1 MASEKRQLT
10 QQEKAAKQRLHV
22 AAELILIGIPIALI
36 VGIKFLPR
44 EWYMLLSLIVLAMT
58 IAPFFMVFE
67 SRKPKAREI
76 VLLAMMSALVVAS
89 HLFFHIVFPIQIG
102 TALIIISGISLGPE
116 AGFFIGALS
125 RLVCNFY
132 MGQGPW
138 TPWQMF
144 CWGILGFLAG
154 FAFNCGNTETL
165 KSRNFKM
172 IAGPVLTILFSL
184 LLAYLSFLI
193 YPGQDSAVG
202 WRFYLFGAIGLI
214 LGVAVQKKR
223 LPADNITLSLFTF
236 FTTFI
241 VYGGIMNLSSAL
253 LSANGA
259 SGKGI
264 SLEGLRILYV
274 TGVPYDFFHALTA
287 AVCVYFI
294 GGNIIQKLER
304 IKIKYGIYKWK
315 N

>member
-10 QQEKAAKQRLHV
+10 RQEKAAKQRLHV
-22 AAELILIGIPIALI
+22 AAELILIGIPIVLI

-44 EWYMLLSLIVLAMT
+44 EWYMMLSLIVLAMT

-76 VLLAMMSALVVAS
+76 VLLAMMSAIVVAS

-125 RLVCNFY
+125 RFICNFY
-132 MGQGPW
+132 MGQGTW
-138 TPWQMF
+138 TAWQMF

-154 FAFNCGNTETL
+154 FAFNCGNTDTL

-172 IAGPVLTILFSL
+172 IAGPVLTVLFSL

-202 WRFYLFGAIGLI
+202 WRFYLFGAIGLL

-223 LPADNITLSLFTF
+223 LPIDNITLSLFTF

-253 LSANGA
+253 LSMNGA

-287 AVCVYFI
+287 AICVYFI
-294 GGNIIQKLER
+294 GGNIIRKLER
-304 IKIKYGIYKWK
+304 IKIKYGIYK
-315 N
+315 

>member
-89 HLFFHIVFPIQIG
+89 HLFFHVVFPIQIG
-102 TALIIISGISLGPE
+102 SALIIISGISLGPE

-304 IKIKYGIYKWK
+304 IKIKYGIYK
-315 N
+315 

>member
-1 MASEKRQLT
+1 
-10 QQEKAAKQRLHV
+10 
-22 AAELILIGIPIALI
+22 
-36 VGIKFLPR
+36 
-44 EWYMLLSLIVLAMT
+44 
-58 IAPFFMVFE
+58 
-67 SRKPKAREI
+67 
-76 VLLAMMSALVVAS
+76 
-89 HLFFHIVFPIQIG
+89 
-102 TALIIISGISLGPE
+102 
-116 AGFFIGALS
+116 
-125 RLVCNFY
+125 
-132 MGQGPW
+132 
-138 TPWQMF
+138 
-144 CWGILGFLAG
+144 
-154 FAFNCGNTETL
+154 
-165 KSRNFKM
+165 M

-184 LLAYLSFLI
+184 LLAYLSFLL

-202 WRFYLFGAIGLI
+202 WRFYLFGAVGLI

-294 GGNIIQKLER
+294 GGNVIQKLER
-304 IKIKYGIYKWK
+304 IKIKYGIYK
-315 N
+315 

>member
-44 EWYMLLSLIVLAMT
+44 EWYMLLSLPVLAMT

-102 TALIIISGISLGPE
+102 TALIIISGISLGSE

-172 IAGPVLTILFSL
+172 ISGPVLMILFSL

-193 YPGQDSAVG
+193 YPGQDSTVG

-294 GGNIIQKLER
+294 GGNIIRKLER
-304 IKIKYGIYKWK
+304 IKIKYGIYK
-315 N
+315 

>member
-44 EWYMLLSLIVLAMT
+44 EWYMLLSLSVLAMT

-144 CWGILGFLAG
+144 AFGLIGFLAG

-184 LLAYLSFLI
+184 LLAYLSFLL

-202 WRFYLFGAIGLI
+202 WRFYLFGAVGLI

-294 GGNIIQKLER
+294 GGNVIQKLER
-304 IKIKYGIYKWK
+304 IKIKYGIYK
-315 N
+315 

>member
-76 VLLAMMSALVVAS
+76 VLFAMMSALVVAS

-264 SLEGLRILYV
+264 SIEGLRILYV

-304 IKIKYGIYKWK
+304 IKIKYGIYK
-315 N
+315 

>member
-1 MASEKRQLT
+1 MASEKLQLT

-22 AAELILIGIPIALI
+22 GAELILIGIPIVLI
-36 VGIKFLPR
+36 IGIKFLPK
-44 EWYMLLSLIVLAMT
+44 EWYMLLSWILLAMT

-76 VLLAMMSALVVAS
+76 VLLVMMSALVVVT

-125 RLVCNFY
+125 RFVCNFY

-154 FAFNCGNTETL
+154 FAFNCGNKETL
-165 KSRNFKM
+165 KSKNFKI
-172 IAGPVLTILFSL
+172 IAGPVLTILFSF
-184 LLAYLSFLI
+184 LLAYVSFLI
-193 YPGQDSAVG
+193 YPGKDSVVG
-202 WRFYLFGAIGLI
+202 WRFYLFGAVGLL
-214 LGVAVQKKR
+214 LGVIMQRKR
-223 LPADNITLSLFTF
+223 LPIDHITLSLFTF

-253 LSANGA
+253 LSTNG
-259 SGKGI
+259 SQTKGL
-264 SLEGLRILYV
+264 SVEGLRILYV

-304 IKIKYGIYKWK
+304 IKIKYGIYK
-315 N
+315 

>member
-44 EWYMLLSLIVLAMT
+44 EWYMLLSLSVLAMT

-138 TPWQMF
+138 TPWQMV
-144 CWGILGFLAG
+144 CWGILGLLAG

-184 LLAYLSFLI
+184 LLAYLSFLL

-202 WRFYLFGAIGLI
+202 WRFYLFGAVGLI

-294 GGNIIQKLER
+294 GGNVIQKLER
-304 IKIKYGIYKWK
+304 IKIKYGIYK
-315 N
+315 

>member
-1 MASEKRQLT
+1 
-10 QQEKAAKQRLHV
+10 
-22 AAELILIGIPIALI
+22 
-36 VGIKFLPR
+36 
-44 EWYMLLSLIVLAMT
+44 MLLSLIVLMMT

-125 RLVCNFY
+125 RLMCNFY

-154 FAFNCGNTETL
+154 LTFNRGNTETL
-165 KSRNFKM
+165 KSRNFKI

-184 LLAYLSFLI
+184 LLAYLSFLV

-214 LGVAVQKKR
+214 FGVIIQKKR

-253 LSANGA
+253 LSTNGA
-259 SGKGI
+259 SGEGI
-264 SLEGLRILYV
+264 SLEGMRMLYV

-294 GGNIIQKLER
+294 GGNVIRKLER
-304 IKIKYGIYKWK
+304 IKIKYGIYK
-315 N
+315 

>member
-89 HLFFHIVFPIQIG
+89 HLFFHVVFPIQIG

-304 IKIKYGIYKWK
+304 IKIKYGIYK
-315 N
+315 

>member
-44 EWYMLLSLIVLAMT
+44 EWYMLLSLSVLAMT

-138 TPWQMF
+138 TPWQMV

-172 IAGPVLTILFSL
+172 IAGPVLTILFSI
-184 LLAYLSFLI
+184 LLAYLSFLL

-202 WRFYLFGAIGLI
+202 WRFYLFGAVGLI

-294 GGNIIQKLER
+294 GGNVIQKLER
-304 IKIKYGIYKWK
+304 IKIKYGIYK
-315 N
+315 

>member
-1 MASEKRQLT
+1 MASEKQQLT
-10 QQEKAAKQRLHV
+10 QQERAEKQRLHV
-22 AAELILIGIPIALI
+22 AAELILIGIPIALLI
-36 VGIKFLPR
+36 GIKFLPK
-44 EWYMLLSLIVLAMT
+44 EWYMLLSLIVLMMT

-125 RLVCNFY
+125 RLMCNFY

-154 FAFNCGNTETL
+154 LTFNRGNTETL
-165 KSRNFKM
+165 KSRNFKI

-184 LLAYLSFLI
+184 LLAYLSFLV

-214 LGVAVQKKR
+214 FGVIIQKKR

-253 LSANGA
+253 YIYKWCFGE
-259 SGKGI
+259 GI
-264 SLEGLRILYV
+264 SLEGMRMLYV

-294 GGNIIQKLER
+294 GGNVIRKLER
-304 IKIKYGIYKWK
+304 IKIKYGIYK
-315 N
+315 

>member
-1 MASEKRQLT
+1 MASEKQQLT
-10 QQEKAAKQRLHV
+10 QQERAEKQRLHV
-22 AAELILIGIPIALI
+22 AAELILIGIPIALLI
-36 VGIKFLPR
+36 GIKFLPK
-44 EWYMLLSLIVLAMT
+44 EWYMLLSLIVLMMT

-125 RLVCNFY
+125 RLMCNFY

-154 FAFNCGNTETL
+154 LTFNRGNTETL
-165 KSRNFKM
+165 KSRNFKI

-184 LLAYLSFLI
+184 LLAYLSFLV

-202 WRFYLFGAIGLI
+202 WRFYLFGAIGVI
-214 LGVAVQKKR
+214 FGVIIQKKR

-253 LSANGA
+253 LSTNGA
-259 SGKGI
+259 SGEGI
-264 SLEGLRILYV
+264 SLEGMRMLYV

-294 GGNIIQKLER
+294 GGNVIRKLER
-304 IKIKYGIYKWK
+304 IKIKYGIYK
-315 N
+315 

>member
-89 HLFFHIVFPIQIG
+89 HLFFHVVFPIQIG
-102 TALIIISGISLGPE
+102 SALIIISGISLGPE

-202 WRFYLFGAIGLI
+202 WRFYLFGAVGLI

-294 GGNIIQKLER
+294 GGNVIQKLELSL
-304 IKIKYGIYKWK
+304 IHI
-315 N
+315 

>member
-44 EWYMLLSLIVLAMT
+44 EWYMLLSLSVLAMT

-138 TPWQMF
+138 TPWQMV

-184 LLAYLSFLI
+184 LLAYLSFLL

-202 WRFYLFGAIGLI
+202 WRFYLFGAVGLI
-214 LGVAVQKKR
+214 LGVAVQKKW

-294 GGNIIQKLER
+294 GGNVIQKLER
-304 IKIKYGIYKWK
+304 IKIKYGIYK
-315 N
+315 

>member
-89 HLFFHIVFPIQIG
+89 HLFFHVVFPIQIG

-193 YPGQDSAVG
+193 YPGQDSAVS

-304 IKIKYGIYKWK
+304 IKIKYGIYK
-315 N
+315 

>member
-44 EWYMLLSLIVLAMT
+44 EWYMLLSLTVLAMT

-76 VLLAMMSALVVAS
+76 VLLAMMSALVVVS

-102 TALIIISGISLGPE
+102 TALIIISGISLGSE

-172 IAGPVLTILFSL
+172 ISGPVLMILFSL

-193 YPGQDSAVG
+193 YPGQDSTVG

-294 GGNIIQKLER
+294 GGNIIRKLER
-304 IKIKYGIYKWK
+304 IKIKYGIYK
-315 N
+315 

>member
-44 EWYMLLSLIVLAMT
+44 EWYMLLSLSVLAMT

-138 TPWQMF
+138 TPWQMV

-184 LLAYLSFLI
+184 LLAYLSFLL

-202 WRFYLFGAIGLI
+202 WRFYLFGAVGLI

-294 GGNIIQKLER
+294 GGNVIQKLER
-304 IKIKYGIYKWK
+304 IKIKYGIYK
-315 N
+315 

>member
-44 EWYMLLSLIVLAMT
+44 EWYMLLSLSVLTMT

-138 TPWQMF
+138 TPWQMV

-184 LLAYLSFLI
+184 LLAYLSFLL

-202 WRFYLFGAIGLI
+202 WRFYLFGAVGLI

-294 GGNIIQKLER
+294 GGNVIQKLER
-304 IKIKYGIYKWK
+304 IKIKYGIYK
-315 N
+315 

>member
-1 MASEKRQLT
+1 
-10 QQEKAAKQRLHV
+10 
-22 AAELILIGIPIALI
+22 
-36 VGIKFLPR
+36 
-44 EWYMLLSLIVLAMT
+44 MLLSLIVLAMT

-102 TALIIISGISLGPE
+102 TALIIISGISLGSE

-172 IAGPVLTILFSL
+172 ISGPVLMILFSL

-193 YPGQDSAVG
+193 YPGQDSTVG

-294 GGNIIQKLER
+294 GGNIIRKLER
-304 IKIKYGIYKWK
+304 IKIKYGIYK
-315 N
+315 

>member
-102 TALIIISGISLGPE
+102 TALIIISGISLGSE

-172 IAGPVLTILFSL
+172 ISGPVLMILFSL

-193 YPGQDSAVG
+193 YPGQDSTVG

-253 LSANGA
+253 LSVNGA

-294 GGNIIQKLER
+294 GGNIIRKLER
-304 IKIKYGIYKWK
+304 IKIKYGIYK
-315 N
+315 

>member
-44 EWYMLLSLIVLAMT
+44 EWYMLLSLSVLAMT

-138 TPWQMF
+138 TPWQMV

-184 LLAYLSFLI
+184 LLAYLSFLL

-202 WRFYLFGAIGLI
+202 WRFYLFGAVGLI

-253 LSANGA
+253 LSTNGA
-259 SGKGI
+259 LGEGI
-264 SLEGLRILYV
+264 SLEGMRMLYV

-294 GGNIIQKLER
+294 GGNVIRKLER
-304 IKIKYGIYKWK
+304 IKIKYGIYK
-315 N
+315 

>member
-89 HLFFHIVFPIQIG
+89 HLFFHVVFPIQIG
-102 TALIIISGISLGPE
+102 SALIIISGISLGPE

-264 SLEGLRILYV
+264 SIEGLRILYV

-304 IKIKYGIYKWK
+304 IKIKYGIYK
-315 N
+315 

>member
-1 MASEKRQLT
+1 MASEKQQLT
-10 QQEKAAKQRLHV
+10 QQERAEKQRLHV
-22 AAELILIGIPIALI
+22 AAELILIGIPIALLI
-36 VGIKFLPR
+36 GIKFLPK
-44 EWYMLLSLIVLAMT
+44 EWYMLLSLIVLMMT

-125 RLVCNFY
+125 RLMCNFY

-144 CWGILGFLAG
+144 RWGILGFLAG
-154 FAFNCGNTETL
+154 LTFNRGNTETL
-165 KSRNFKM
+165 KSRNFKI

-184 LLAYLSFLI
+184 LLAYLSFLV

-214 LGVAVQKKR
+214 FGVIIQKKR

-253 LSANGA
+253 LSTNGA
-259 SGKGI
+259 SGEGI
-264 SLEGLRILYV
+264 SLEGMRMLYV

-294 GGNIIQKLER
+294 GGNVIRKLER
-304 IKIKYGIYKWK
+304 IKIKYGIYK
-315 N
+315 

>member
-44 EWYMLLSLIVLAMT
+44 EWYMLLSLTVLAMT

-102 TALIIISGISLGPE
+102 TALIIISGISLGSE

-172 IAGPVLTILFSL
+172 ISGPVLMILFSL

-193 YPGQDSAVG
+193 YPGQDSTVG
-202 WRFYLFGAIGLI
+202 WRFYLFGAVGLI

-294 GGNIIQKLER
+294 GGNIIRKLER
-304 IKIKYGIYKWK
+304 IKIKYGIYK
-315 N
+315 

>member
-44 EWYMLLSLIVLAMT
+44 EWYMLLSLSVLAMT

-138 TPWQMF
+138 TPWQMV

-154 FAFNCGNTETL
+154 FAFNCGNKETL

-184 LLAYLSFLI
+184 LLAYLSFLL

-202 WRFYLFGAIGLI
+202 WRFYLFGAVGLI

-294 GGNIIQKLER
+294 GGNVIQKLER
-304 IKIKYGIYKWK
+304 IKIKYGIYK
-315 N
+315 

>member
-44 EWYMLLSLIVLAMT
+44 EWYMLLSLSVLAMT

-138 TPWQMF
+138 TPWQMV
-144 CWGILGFLAG
+144 CWGILGVLAG

-184 LLAYLSFLI
+184 LLAYLSFLL

-202 WRFYLFGAIGLI
+202 WRFYLFGAVGLI

-294 GGNIIQKLER
+294 GGNVIQKLER
-304 IKIKYGIYKWK
+304 IKIKYGIYK
-315 N
+315 

>member
-44 EWYMLLSLIVLAMT
+44 EWYMLLSLSVLAMT

-76 VLLAMMSALVVAS
+76 VLLAMMRALVVAS

-138 TPWQMF
+138 TPWQMV

-184 LLAYLSFLI
+184 LLAYLSFLL

-202 WRFYLFGAIGLI
+202 WRFYLFGAVGLI

-294 GGNIIQKLER
+294 GGNVIQKLER
-304 IKIKYGIYKWK
+304 IKIKYGIYK
-315 N
+315 

>member
-1 MASEKRQLT
+1 MASEKQQLT
-10 QQEKAAKQRLHV
+10 QQERAEKQRLHV
-22 AAELILIGIPIALI
+22 AAELILIGIPIALLI
-36 VGIKFLPR
+36 GIKFLPK
-44 EWYMLLSLIVLAMT
+44 EWYMLLSLIVLMMT

-125 RLVCNFY
+125 RLMCNFY

-154 FAFNCGNTETL
+154 LTFNRGNTETL
-165 KSRNFKM
+165 KSRNFKI

-184 LLAYLSFLI
+184 LLAYLSFLV

-214 LGVAVQKKR
+214 FGVIIQKKR

-253 LSANGA
+253 LSTNGA
-259 SGKGI
+259 SGEGI
-264 SLEGLRILYV
+264 SLEGMRMLYV

-294 GGNIIQKLER
+294 GGNVIRKLER
-304 IKIKYGIYKWK
+304 IKIKYGIYK
-315 N
+315 

>member
-172 IAGPVLTILFSL
+172 IAGPVLTILFSI

-259 SGKGI
+259 SGRGI

-304 IKIKYGIYKWK
+304 IKIKYGIYK
-315 N
+315 

>member
-202 WRFYLFGAIGLI
+202 WRFYLFGAVGLI

-294 GGNIIQKLER
+294 GGNVIQKLER
-304 IKIKYGIYKWK
+304 IKIKYGIYK
-315 N
+315 

>member
-44 EWYMLLSLIVLAMT
+44 EWYMLLSLTVLTMT

-102 TALIIISGISLGPE
+102 TALIIISGISLGSE

-172 IAGPVLTILFSL
+172 ISGPVLMILFSL

-193 YPGQDSAVG
+193 YPGQDSTVG

-294 GGNIIQKLER
+294 GGNIIRKLER
-304 IKIKYGIYKWK
+304 IKIKYGIYK
-315 N
+315 

>member
-89 HLFFHIVFPIQIG
+89 HLFFHVVFPIQIG
-102 TALIIISGISLGPE
+102 SALIIISGISLGPE

-202 WRFYLFGAIGLI
+202 WRFYLFGAVGLI

-294 GGNIIQKLER
+294 GGNVIQKLER
-304 IKIKYGIYKWK
+304 IKIKYGIYK
-315 N
+315 

>member
-1 MASEKRQLT
+1 MASEKQQLT
-10 QQEKAAKQRLHV
+10 QQERAEKQRLHV
-22 AAELILIGIPIALI
+22 AAELILIGIPIALLI
-36 VGIKFLPR
+36 GIKFLPK
-44 EWYMLLSLIVLAMT
+44 EWYMLLSLIVLMMT

-125 RLVCNFY
+125 RLMCNFY

-154 FAFNCGNTETL
+154 LTFNRGNTETL
-165 KSRNFKM
+165 KSRNFKI

-184 LLAYLSFLI
+184 LLADLSFLV

-214 LGVAVQKKR
+214 FGVIIQKKR

-253 LSANGA
+253 LSTNGA
-259 SGKGI
+259 SGEGI
-264 SLEGLRILYV
+264 SLEGMRMLYV

-294 GGNIIQKLER
+294 GGNVIRKLER
-304 IKIKYGIYKWK
+304 IKIKYGIYK
-315 N
+315 

>member
-44 EWYMLLSLIVLAMT
+44 EWYMLLSLSVLAMT

-116 AGFFIGALS
+116 AGFFIGTLS

-138 TPWQMF
+138 TPWQMV

-184 LLAYLSFLI
+184 LLAYLSFLL

-202 WRFYLFGAIGLI
+202 WRFYLFGAVGLI

-294 GGNIIQKLER
+294 GGNVIQKLER
-304 IKIKYGIYKWK
+304 IKIKYGIYK
-315 N
+315 

>member
-102 TALIIISGISLGPE
+102 TALIIISGISLGSE

-172 IAGPVLTILFSL
+172 ISGPVLMILFSL

-193 YPGQDSAVG
+193 YPGQDSTVG

-294 GGNIIQKLER
+294 GGNIIRKLER
-304 IKIKYGIYKWK
+304 IKIKYGIYK
-315 N
+315 